1 MVYIPNEMLNI
12 IFSYMSS
19 SSALII
25 NEQITYYKNFMS
37 FMKEGYENSINDIEN
52 NDEDIE
58 FYETNYEQWKEY
70 SFKEYSINKY

>member
-1 MVYIPNEMLNI
+1 
-12 IFSYMSS
+12 
-19 SSALII
+19 
-25 NEQITYYKNFMS
+25 
-37 FMKEGYENSINDIEN
+37 MKEGYENSINDIEN